1 MTNQTEKPTTP
12 RLAWPVLLSLI
23 GVRIVLWLWLGD
35 RYGYHGDEFYYI
47 ESTNHLDF
55 GYVDHPPFV
64 VWAAYLSQLLLGDS
78 LHALRFPSMA
88 AGAATITLTILIVRQ
103 FGGGALAQ
111 FLAGFCVLFAPVYLV
126 IGNMLDIP
134 VFEQVTWTLAAYLI
148 VLSFCRDD
156 PRLWLLVGAT
166 AGVGLLVKH
175 TMVLWGIGIA
185 AGLLFSDR
193 RSVLRTPWPWAGAL
207 VALAIF
213 SPNLIWQVRHGWP
226 TLEFIRSMEGGPL
239 AEIPRVLFVL
249 GQILYEGPFFL
260 PIWILGL
267 VFFSSRQGKPYRL
280 FGWLY
285 VVVFTIVLAR
295 HGKPYYLAACYPV
308 LFAGGAVWLEAW
320 LRDRKPRWLR
330 PAIVSGIVLG
340 GIALAPLAAPVF
352 PLPQTEAG
360 IAMLIGGVVKQQP
373 VTGDARAQ
381 IGWPEQIDQLAEMAR
396 RGRVTDALGEE
407 SIFLSNRYS
416 VAGAV
421 QVADTED
428 RLPPAFSGHMSW
440 YYWGPPPE
448 SADSALVHGYHR
460 ELLEELFLNV
470 NQIGTL
476 VHPMGEGIH
485 YLRPAPIYA
494 CSGLRKPWA
503 EVWPLFRK
511 FNHDD

>member
-1 MTNQTEKPTTP
+1 MTNRIEAPTAP
-12 RLAWPVLLSLI
+12 PLAWPVLLTLI
-23 GVRIVLWLWLGD
+23 GIRVVLWFWLGD

-47 ESTNHLDF
+47 ESTRHLDY

-64 VWAAYLSQLLLGDS
+64 VWAAYLAQLVLGES

-88 AGAATITLTILIVRQ
+88 AGVVTIALTVLVVRQ
-103 FGGGALAQ
+103 FGGGVLAQ
-111 FLAGFCVLFAPVYLV
+111 FLGGFCVLFAPVYLV

-134 VFEQVTWTLAAYLI
+134 VFEQVAWTLAAYLI
-148 VLSFCRDD
+148 VLSVRRDA
-156 PRLWLLVGAT
+156 PRLWVLVGVT
-166 AGVGLLVKH
+166 AGVGLLIKH
-175 TMVLWGIGIA
+175 TMVLWGVGIA
-185 AGLLFSDR
+185 AGLLFTER

-207 VALAIF
+207 VALAVF
-213 SPNLIWQVRHGWP
+213 SPNLVWQARNGWP

-249 GQILYEGPFFL
+249 GQVLYQGPFFAF
-260 PIWILGL
+260 IWILGL
-267 VFFSSRQGKPYRL
+267 VFFFTRHGKPYRL

-285 VVVFTIVLAR
+285 VVVFAIVLAR
-295 HGKPYYLAACYPV
+295 QGKPYYLAACYPV

-320 LRDRKPRWLR
+320 LREPRLR
-330 PAIVSGIVLG
+330 WIRRTVVFTTVVG

-360 IAMLIGGVVKQQP
+360 IAVVVGGVVEPQA

-381 IGWPEQIDQLAEMAR
+381 IGWAEQLDQLAEMAK
-396 RGRVTDALGEE
+396 RGREMEVLGEDY
-407 SIFLSNRYS
+407 IFLSNRYS
-416 VAGAV
+416 LTGAV
-421 QVADTED
+421 QVVDTQN
-428 RLPPAFSGHMSW
+428 RLAPAFSGHMSW

-448 SADSALVHGYHR
+448 SASSALVHGYAPD
-460 ELLEELFLNV
+460 LLEHVFVHV

-476 VHPMGEGIH
+476 VHPMGEGIE

-494 CSGLRKPWA
+494 CTGLRTPWA
-503 EVWPLFRK
+503 DVWPRFRK

>member
-1 MTNQTEKPTTP
+1 MTLRNEEPNTP
-12 RLAWPVLLSLI
+12 PVAWPVLFGLI
-23 GVRIVLWLWLGD
+23 GVRVVLWLWLGD

-47 ESTNHLDF
+47 ESTRHLDF

-64 VWAAYLSQLLLGDS
+64 VWAAYVARLLFGES
-78 LHALRFPSMA
+78 LHALRIPSLA
-88 AGAATITLTILIVRQ
+88 AGVATITLTILIVRH
-103 FGGGALAQ
+103 FGGGKLAQ
-111 FLAGFCVLFAPVYLV
+111 FLAGFSVLFAPVYLV

-134 VFEQVTWTLAAYLI
+134 VFEQVAWTLAAYLI
-148 VLSFCRDD
+148 VLSIRRDD

-166 AGVGLLVKH
+166 AGVGLLIKH
-175 TMVLWGIGIA
+175 TMVLWGVGIA
-185 AGLLFSDR
+185 AGLLLTER
-193 RSVLRTPWPWAGAL
+193 RSVLRTPWPWAGGL

-213 SPNLIWQVRHGWP
+213 SPNLIWQAYNGWP

-249 GQILYEGPFFL
+249 GQILYQGPFFA

-267 VFFSSRQGKPYRL
+267 VFFFSRQGKLYRL

-285 VVVFTIVLAR
+285 VVVFAIVLAR
-295 HGKPYYLAACYPV
+295 QGKPYYLAASYPV
-308 LFAGGAVWLEAW
+308 LFAGGAVWLEAS
-320 LRDRKPRWLR
+320 LREPRPRWIR
-330 PAIVSGIVLG
+330 RAVVATTVAG

-360 IAMLIGGVVKQQP
+360 IAVVVGGVVEPQA

-381 IGWPEQIDQLAEMAR
+381 IGWHEQLDQLAEMAK
-396 RGRVTDALGEE
+396 RGRETKVLGGDF
-407 SIFLSNRYS
+407 IFLSDRYS
-416 VAGAV
+416 LTGAV
-421 QVADTED
+421 QVADSED

-440 YYWGPPPE
+440 YYWGPPPD
-448 SADSALVHGYHR
+448 SADSALVHGYDP
-460 ELLEELFLNV
+460 ELLKEFFLHV
-470 NQIGTL
+470 DPIGTV

-494 CSGLRKPWA
+494 CSGLRQPWA
-503 EVWPLFRK
+503 NIWPRFRK